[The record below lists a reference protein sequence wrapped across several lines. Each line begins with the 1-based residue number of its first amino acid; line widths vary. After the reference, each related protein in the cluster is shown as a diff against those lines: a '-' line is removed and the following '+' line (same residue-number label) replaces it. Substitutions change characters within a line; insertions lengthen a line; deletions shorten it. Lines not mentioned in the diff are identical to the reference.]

1 MTRRGMT
8 LVELVVALTV
18 TGVTVATG
26 WAALGAVA
34 DTRERLLAR
43 VAADE
48 TTRAAGV
55 RRQLVAW
62 LEGAHVTGE
71 EDAPPFQVA
80 DHAHRGRPDDELRF
94 LTGAA
99 TPLGRGQVVVT
110 LHVDRDAR
118 TPETGLVAE
127 LEDRWTARRAR
138 MELDP
143 AITSLDVRCASG
155 MRGRNEWLASWL
167 SGTVVPRGVELRLGA
182 VTADRLAPLLRVPVT
197 VAIEGGR

>member
-1 MTRRGMT
+1 MTRRGLT

-34 DTRERLLAR
+34 DARERLLAR
-43 VAADE
+43 AAADE
-48 TTRAAGV
+48 TTRAALV

-62 LEGAHVTGE
+62 IEGAHVTGE

-80 DHAHRGRPDDELRF
+80 DHTHRGRADDELRF

-99 TPLGRGQVVVT
+99 TPLGRGPVVVR
-110 LHVDRDAR
+110 LLIDRDPR

-138 MELDP
+138 VELD
-143 AITSLDVRCASG
+143 AAVVALDVRCASA
-155 MRGRNEWLASWL
+155 MRGRHEWLASWL
-167 SGTVVPRGVELRLGA
+167 SGTVVPQGVELRLGA